1 MKKLEKGKVIIEVCR
16 SQSGG
21 VSLFIG
27 NESSG
32 HRLCGGKVGGM
43 ETLHSFV
50 VDAKELIDEAIIYGK
65 VKP

>member
-1 MKKLEKGKVIIEVCR
+1 MRNLPTGKVIIEVVR

-21 VSLFIG
+21 FSLCIG
-27 NESSG
+27 DNNGG

-43 ETLHSFV
+43 DTVHTFI
-50 VDAKELIDEAIIYGK
+50 VDAKELIEQVAAYGK